1 MVFREAYET
10 QDVRRMC
17 KHAERDHEAKKLIVL
32 IDRLNR
38 QLAAQGKNIAHGML
52 KPSAS
57 VLSSTASARQ
67 AGRLTLLDN

>member
-17 KHAERDHEAKKLIVL
+17 KHAERDHETKKLAVL

-38 QLAAQGKNIAHGML
+38 QLAAQGKPITPGML
-52 KPSAS
+52 RPPAS
-57 VLSSTASARQ
+57 VLSSTGIARQ
-67 AGRLTLLDN
+67 AGRFNLVDN